1 MEKSNTLRFQGSHSV
16 RIVSLGGFIGLAS
29 KETREEFHA
38 NTDMF
43 RSHER
48 ISDLGTDKKNLCF
61 KSIMTVRLL

>member
-16 RIVSLGGFIGLAS
+16 RIVSLGGFRVGIT
-29 KETREEFHA
+29 ETCEEFHA

-48 ISDLGTDKKNLCF
+48 ISDLRTDKKNLCF

>member
-16 RIVSLGGFIGLAS
+16 RIMSLGGFIGLAS

-48 ISDLGTDKKNLCF
+48 ISDLGTD
-61 KSIMTVRLL
+61 